1 MTSSDVVTNRMATS
15 EDEMMGENDTGKR
28 DMEAFKD
35 AAQKSSDAGI
45 ADETA
50 ALDEGM
56 VSTESGKPAQDSE
69 AHPS

>member
-1 MTSSDVVTNRMATS
+1 
-15 EDEMMGENDTGKR
+15 MMGENDSGKR
-28 DMEAFKD
+28 DMDAFKD
-35 AAQKSSDAGI
+35 AAQKSSNAGI

-56 VSTESGKPAQDSE
+56 VPIEDDKPAQDSE